1 MNKELAKQTIR
12 SRWRDLMPEITER
25 ASGKMNG
32 EKSWVCPLCGSGSGK
47 NGTGITRNPKS
58 SDGNS
63 LHCFACGFSGDIIDL
78 YRKVK
83 NLSYSEAFS
92 LLADSLVITVDD
104 DPPYNPGNNTRRSRQ
119 EAPQRVLRRSE
130 GKDTGAQK
138 KAAGS
143 VTEGREDYTGYYK
156 QCRQRLSDPA
166 AVAYLQSRGISLET
180 AKACWLGYDPEW
192 RSPKAIKEG
201 KNPPAS
207 PRIIIPES
215 TGSYAARDIRQD
227 LTEQQ
232 KKFSK
237 MRVGEAAFFNGAA
250 LYDPNVKEIFIT
262 EGAFDALAIMEAGR
276 PVALSLESADN
287 APLFVETIKAK
298 LPTATL
304 ILALDNDKKGK
315 ETTEY
320 FVQEFKRL
328 GVAYFVSDICG
339 GSKDPAEAL
348 VDHQI
353 DFYKALGRT
362 LLNVAPKPD
371 NTQFYL
377 DHFFDEDI
385 ENFKTELKTGY
396 ALLDKQAGG
405 LYSGLYV
412 IAAISS
418 LGKTTFAAQM
428 ADQIAAAGTDVLYF
442 SLEQSRLEV
451 VSKSLARITAQES
464 MESAVTSLAI
474 RKGYIPEQVK
484 RAANA
489 YRQMVGDRLSV
500 IEGNFD
506 CDINYIGDYVRRYIR
521 NNDSRPVVFI
531 DYLQILQPVE
541 ERQSTK
547 EAVDHTVTQ
556 LKRLSRD
563 LNLTIFVISS
573 VNRGNYLA
581 PIDFESLKESG
592 GIEYTAD
599 VVWGLQLQCLH
610 DPVFSKQNKT
620 IECRE
625 RVKAAKKETPRQ
637 IELVCLKNRYGV
649 ANFSS
654 FFDYY
659 PANDLF
665 IGVPGPADYPEFDDS
680 GRI

>member
-1 MNKELAKQTIR
+1 M
-12 SRWRDLMPEITER
+12 
-25 ASGKMNG
+25 
-32 EKSWVCPLCGSGSGK
+32 
-47 NGTGITRNPKS
+47 
-58 SDGNS
+58 
-63 LHCFACGFSGDIIDL
+63 
-78 YRKVK
+78 
-83 NLSYSEAFS
+83 
-92 LLADSLVITVDD
+92 
-104 DPPYNPGNNTRRSRQ
+104 
-119 EAPQRVLRRSE
+119 
-130 GKDTGAQK
+130 
-138 KAAGS
+138 
-143 VTEGREDYTGYYK
+143 
-156 QCRQRLSDPA
+156 
-166 AVAYLQSRGISLET
+166 
-180 AKACWLGYDPEW
+180 
-192 RSPKAIKEG
+192 
-201 KNPPAS
+201 
-207 PRIIIPES
+207 
-215 TGSYAARDIRQD
+215 
-227 LTEQQ
+227 
-232 KKFSK
+232 
-237 MRVGEAAFFNGAA
+237 
-250 LYDPNVKEIFIT
+250 
-262 EGAFDALAIMEAGR
+262 
-276 PVALSLESADN
+276 
-287 APLFVETIKAK
+287 
-298 LPTATL
+298 
-304 ILALDNDKKGK
+304 
-315 ETTEY
+315 
-320 FVQEFKRL
+320 
-328 GVAYFVSDICG
+328 
-339 GSKDPAEAL
+339 
-348 VDHQI
+348 DHQI